1 MAAFGAG
8 ALRTALGTYLEAFY
22 VRWPLMP
29 RRGIDGA
36 VHRPQRARTPADP
49 GPSGVGIV
57 TSQMMDA
64 STLRAALDVKYLNL
78 ETYRTTSKAAR
89 VSGPLS
95 GLHSRQRMLQLATLR
110 SSMSTQPQIPAKRS
124 ASARA
129 AWSRSPRATC
139 VGPCPANGS
148 MPTPRSPAAKS
159 SSAVCGLS
167 TANTVRGSRSS
178 IYLYCCFAV
187 MNATRKPGPAPEREL
202 HVAFLF
208 SLAVCTHGRIHAEPA
223 GELWSS
229 PAR

>member
-1 MAAFGAG
+1 
-8 ALRTALGTYLEAFY
+8 
-22 VRWPLMP
+22 
-29 RRGIDGA
+29 
-36 VHRPQRARTPADP
+36 
-49 GPSGVGIV
+49 
-57 TSQMMDA
+57 
-64 STLRAALDVKYLNL
+64 
-78 ETYRTTSKAAR
+78 
-89 VSGPLS
+89 
-95 GLHSRQRMLQLATLR
+95 
-110 SSMSTQPQIPAKRS
+110 MSTQLQIRAKRS

-223 GELWSS
+223 GQAVVVARAVTSTSCSS
-229 PAR
+229 QNLRCVLLNFCTGRRCRRRQSSSGSPPSAAYIDERGGVGIRLKPAADDCGSYTYGPTSSGLSGNCC